1 MIDPVLI
8 RRKMSL
14 ILQDLPRLT
23 ALSRL
28 SLNDYLEDSA
38 NEALAE
44 RYLERTIGRMIDIN
58 FHLIT
63 ELGHAPPKDYH
74 ESFARLGSI
83 GVMPTAFAKDMAV
96 AAGLRNRIVHE
107 YDEIDAGKV
116 HEALAVSVCSIPTY
130 LDYVQRFI
138 ETRSA

>member
-1 MIDPVLI
+1 MIDPALI

-28 SLNDYLEDSA
+28 SLDSYLVDPD

-74 ESFARLGSI
+74 ESFARLGTI
-83 GVMPTAFAKDMAV
+83 GVMPAAFAKDMAV

-107 YDEIDAGKV
+107 YDEIDAGKI
-116 HEALAVSVCSIPTY
+116 HEALAVSVRSIPIY
-130 LDYVQRFI
+130 LNHIQQFI
-138 ETRSA
+138 ETLPA